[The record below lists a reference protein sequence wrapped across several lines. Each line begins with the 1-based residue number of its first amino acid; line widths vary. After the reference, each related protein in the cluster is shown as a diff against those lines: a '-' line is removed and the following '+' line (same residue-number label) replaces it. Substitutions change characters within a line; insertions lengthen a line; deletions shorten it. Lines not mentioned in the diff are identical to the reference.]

1 MASSPDSLVVHGRD
15 ALASGDLRQAEAAAD
30 ERLRSVGDDVQALE
44 LRYLIQQRRGQI
56 GAAAET
62 LQTVLGIDPGADWAR
77 SGLIEL
83 ALASGKLA
91 DAEQAARAALRA
103 NPDNAPANA
112 LFGRILSELNDLP
125 SGEWHFRRALALA
138 GPEARVC
145 TSLAVNL
152 MKQGRT
158 AEADAAFAEAH
169 ALAPRDMK
177 TLAYWS
183 NLAEVQGDLARAAE
197 LLERA
202 QAVSSAAEVNLL
214 RANYLAR
221 AARNAEALAILDA
234 AGTLNGDGQLERG
247 RLLDRLGRFAEA
259 WSDFVE
265 AKRKL
270 AREGGGLEYHA
281 DLVEAFFGRL
291 KEFFTRDNVA
301 RLPRAKVR
309 AGVAQPIF
317 IMGFPRSG
325 TTLVEQILCSHSAVR
340 PGGELTFL
348 GELRKLANQ
357 LFPTAEA
364 FPANLAQTWTAD
376 HAYAASLFR
385 DYYLARADHYGLTGS
400 CRFFTDKMPFNELW
414 LPLLQMAFPEA
425 KIIRVIRH
433 PLDVCVSMLSNHLT
447 HGFNCGYRLEDIV
460 HHLAAVADLSA
471 HYGRELEPA
480 EFVLRY
486 ESLIADQAVQTRE
499 LFAYLGLQFE
509 DAALRFHENPRYA
522 PTPSYAQVSEKLN
535 DRSVNRHRH
544 YAQQLQPC
552 LPRLAPVIAAYGYG

>member
-56 GAAAET
+56 GAAVQT

-103 NPDNAPANA
+103 NPDNALANA

-183 NLAEVQGDLARAAE
+183 NLAEVQGDLARAKE

-486 ESLIADQAVQTRE
+486 ESLIADQAGQTRE
-499 LFAYLGLQFE
+499 LFAYLGLRFE
-509 DAALRFHENPRYA
+509 EAALRFHENPRYA

-552 LPRLAPVIAAYGYG
+552 LPRLTPVIAAYGYG

>member
-1 MASSPDSLVVHGRD
+1 MASSPDPLVVHGRD
-15 ALASGDLRQAEAAAD
+15 ALASGDLRRAEAAAD

-56 GAAAET
+56 GAAVQT
-62 LQTVLGIDPGADWAR
+62 LQTVLGIEPGADWAR

-138 GPEARVC
+138 GPQARVC

-214 RANYLAR
+214 RASYLAR

-247 RLLDRLGRFAEA
+247 RLLDRLGRFTEA

-281 DLVEAFFGRL
+281 DLVEAFFARL
-291 KEFFTRDNVA
+291 KEFFTRDNLR

-309 AGVAQPIF
+309 ADLAQPIF

-357 LFPTAEA
+357 LFPGAEA

-376 HAYAASLFR
+376 RHYAASVFR
-385 DYYLARADHYGLTGS
+385 DYYLARADHYGLTRS
-400 CRFFTDKMPFNELW
+400 CRYFTDKMPFNELW
-414 LPLLQMAFPEA
+414 LPLLQMAFPNA
-425 KIIRVIRH
+425 RIIRVVRH

-460 HHLAAVADLSA
+460 HHLAAVADLIA

-486 ESLIADQAVQTRE
+486 ESLIADQAGQTRE

-535 DRSVNRHRH
+535 DRSVYRHRH

-552 LPRLAPVIAAYGYG
+552 LPRLAPTIAAFGYG

>member
-1 MASSPDSLVVHGRD
+1 MASSPDPLVVHGRD
-15 ALASGDLRQAEAAAD
+15 ALASGDLRRAQAAAD
-30 ERLRSVGDDVQALE
+30 ERLRSVGDDLQALE
-44 LRYLIQQRRGQI
+44 LRYLIQQRRGHI

-62 LQTVLGIDPGADWAR
+62 LQTVIGIDPGADWAR

-138 GPEARVC
+138 GPQARVC

-169 ALAPRDMK
+169 ALAPRDMQ

-281 DLVEAFFGRL
+281 DLVEAFFARL
-291 KEFFTRDNVA
+291 KEFFTRDNL
-301 RLPRAKVR
+301 RHLPRAKVR
-309 AGVAQPIF
+309 ADVAQPIF

-357 LFPTAEA
+357 LFPAAEA

-376 HAYAASLFR
+376 HTYAASLFR
-385 DYYLARADHYGLTGS
+385 DYYLARADQYGLTGG

-447 HGFNCGYRLEDIV
+447 HGFNCGYRLEDIA
-460 HHLAAVADLSA
+460 HHLAAVADLTG
-471 HYGRELEPA
+471 HYHRELA
-480 EFVLRY
+480 ADEFVLRY
-486 ESLIADQAVQTRE
+486 ESLVADQAVQTRE
-499 LFAYLGLQFE
+499 LFAYLGLRFE
-509 DAALRFHENPRYA
+509 EAALRFHENPRYA

-552 LPRLAPVIAAYGYG
+552 LPRLAPVIAACGYG

>member
-1 MASSPDSLVVHGRD
+1 MASSPDPLVVHGRD
-15 ALASGDLRQAEAAAD
+15 ALASGDLRRAEAAAD

-56 GAAAET
+56 GAAAQT
-62 LQTVLGIDPGADWAR
+62 LQTVIGIDPGADWAR

-138 GPEARVC
+138 GPQARVC

-152 MKQGRT
+152 TKQGRT

-169 ALAPRDMK
+169 ALAPRDMM

-221 AARNAEALAILDA
+221 AGRNAEALAILDA

-281 DLVEAFFGRL
+281 ELVEAFFARL
-291 KEFFTRDNVA
+291 KEFFTRDNLR

-309 AGVAQPIF
+309 ADVAQPIF

-357 LFPTAEA
+357 LFPTTEA

-376 HAYAASLFR
+376 HTYAASVFR
-385 DYYLARADHYGLTGS
+385 DYYVARAEQYGLTGS

-447 HGFNCGYRLEDIV
+447 HGFNCGYRLDDIV
-460 HHLAAVADLSA
+460 HHLAAVADLTA

-486 ESLIADQAVQTRE
+486 ESLIADQAGQTRE
-499 LFAYLGLQFE
+499 LCAYLGLQFE

-522 PTPSYAQVSEKLN
+522 PTPSYAQVTEKLN
-535 DRSVNRHRH
+535 DRSVYRHRH
-544 YAQQLQPC
+544 YAQQLQPW

>member
-15 ALASGDLRQAEAAAD
+15 ALASGDLRRAEAAAD
-30 ERLRSVGDDVQALE
+30 ERLRSAGDDVQAFE

-56 GAAAET
+56 GAAVQT

-103 NPDNAPANA
+103 NPDNALANA

-138 GPEARVC
+138 GPQAHVC

-291 KEFFTRDNVA
+291 KEFFTRDNLR

-309 AGVAQPIF
+309 ADVAQPIF

-357 LFPTAEA
+357 LFPAAEA

-376 HAYAASLFR
+376 HTYAASLFR
-385 DYYLARADHYGLTGS
+385 DYYLARADQYGLTGS

-460 HHLAAVADLSA
+460 HHLAAVADLTA

-486 ESLIADQAVQTRE
+486 ESLIADQAGQTRE
-499 LFAYLGLQFE
+499 LFAYLGLRFE
-509 DAALRFHENPRYA
+509 EAALRFHENPRYA

-552 LPRLAPVIAAYGYG
+552 LPRLTPVIAAYGYG

>member
-270 AREGGGLEYHA
+270 ARSEEHTSELQSQSNLVCRLLLEKKKKQCLA
-281 DLVEAFFGRL
+281 G
-291 KEFFTRDNVA
+291 
-301 RLPRAKVR
+301 
-309 AGVAQPIF
+309 AGVKFNI
-317 IMGFPRSG
+317 R
-325 TTLVEQILCSHSAVR
+325 TT
-340 PGGELTFL
+340 
-348 GELRKLANQ
+348 
-357 LFPTAEA
+357 
-364 FPANLAQTWTAD
+364 
-376 HAYAASLFR
+376 
-385 DYYLARADHYGLTGS
+385 
-400 CRFFTDKMPFNELW
+400 
-414 LPLLQMAFPEA
+414 
-425 KIIRVIRH
+425 
-433 PLDVCVSMLSNHLT
+433 
-447 HGFNCGYRLEDIV
+447 
-460 HHLAAVADLSA
+460 
-471 HYGRELEPA
+471 
-480 EFVLRY
+480 
-486 ESLIADQAVQTRE
+486 
-499 LFAYLGLQFE
+499 
-509 DAALRFHENPRYA
+509 
-522 PTPSYAQVSEKLN
+522 QV
-535 DRSVNRHRH
+535 D
-544 YAQQLQPC
+544 
-552 LPRLAPVIAAYGYG
+552 

>member
-1 MASSPDSLVVHGRD
+1 MASSPDPLVVHGRD
-15 ALASGDLRQAEAAAD
+15 ALASGDLRRAEAAAD

-56 GAAAET
+56 GAAAQT
-62 LQTVLGIDPGADWAR
+62 LQTVIGIDPGADWAR

-138 GPEARVC
+138 GPQARVC

-169 ALAPRDMK
+169 ALAPRDMMP
-177 TLAYWS
+177 LAYWA

-221 AARNAEALAILDA
+221 AGRKAEALAILDA

-281 DLVEAFFGRL
+281 ELVEAFFARL
-291 KEFFTRDNVA
+291 KEFFTRDNLR

-309 AGVAQPIF
+309 ADVAQPIF

-376 HAYAASLFR
+376 HTYAASVFR
-385 DYYLARADHYGLTGS
+385 DYYLARAEQYGLTGS

-460 HHLAAVADLSA
+460 HHLAAVADLTA

-486 ESLIADQAVQTRE
+486 ESLIADQAGQTRE

-535 DRSVNRHRH
+535 DRSVYRHRH

-552 LPRLAPVIAAYGYG
+552 LPRLAPMIAAYGYG

>member
-183 NLAEVQGDLARAAE
+183 NLAEVQGD
-197 LLERA
+197 
-202 QAVSSAAEVNLL
+202 
-214 RANYLAR
+214 LAR

>member
-183 NLAEVQGDLARAAE
+183 NLAEVQGDLARAKE

>member
-1 MASSPDSLVVHGRD
+1 MASSPHPLVVQGRD
-15 ALASGDLRQAEAAAD
+15 ALVSGDLRRAEAAVE
-30 ERLRSVGDDVQALE
+30 ERLRSVGHDIQALE
-44 LRYLIQQRRGQI
+44 LRYLIHQRRGQI
-56 GAAAET
+56 GAAAHT
-62 LQTVLGIDPGADWAR
+62 LQTVIGIDPGADWAR

-83 ALASGKLA
+83 ALASGKLG

-103 NPDNAPANA
+103 NPDNATANA

-125 SGEWHFRRALALA
+125 SAEWHFRRALALG
-138 GPEARVC
+138 GPQAVAC
-145 TSLAVNL
+145 TGLEVNL

-169 ALAPRDMK
+169 ALAPRDMR

-202 QAVSSAAEVNLL
+202 QAISSAAEVNLL

-221 AARNAEALAILDA
+221 AGRNAEALAILDA

-270 AREGGGLEYHA
+270 AREGGGLEYRA

-291 KEFFTRDNVA
+291 KTFFTRDNFR

-309 AGVAQPIF
+309 AEVAQPIF
-317 IMGFPRSG
+317 ITGFPRSG
-325 TTLVEQILCSHSAVR
+325 TTLVEQILCSHSEVR
-340 PGGELTFL
+340 AGGELTFL
-348 GELRKLANQ
+348 GELRTLANQ
-357 LFPTAEA
+357 LFPAAEA

-376 HAYAASLFR
+376 HGYAASLFR
-385 DYYLARADHYGLTGS
+385 DYYLARADQYRLTGG
-400 CRFFTDKMPFNELW
+400 CRYFTDKMPFNDLW

-447 HGFNCGYRLEDIV
+447 HGFNCGYRLEDIA
-460 HHLAAVADLSA
+460 HHLAAVTDLTS
-471 HYGRELEPA
+471 HYHRELA
-480 EFVLRY
+480 ADEFVLRY
-486 ESLIADQAVQTRE
+486 ESLIAGQAAQTRE

-509 DAALRFHENPRYA
+509 EAALRFHENPRYA
-522 PTPSYAQVSEKLN
+522 PTPSYAQVTEKLN

-552 LPRLAPVIAAYGYG
+552 LPRLAPVIAACGYG